1 MTTHD
6 RDKIIAAA
14 KEAGFAEWENTDSPE
29 FLALIAEFYA
39 IAFENGRQAEREECL
54 NICINHAS
62 DYAVFN
68 CEPYESMEQGAL
80 SCALTIRARGDT
92 K

>member
-6 RDKIIAAA
+6 KDNIISVAN
-14 KEAGFAEWENTDSPE
+14 ECHHLYSEWNIDIER
-29 FLALIAEFYA
+29 LYA
-39 IAFENGRQAEREECL
+39 IAFEDGRQAEREACL

-80 SCALTIRARGDT
+80 SCALTIRARGDM

>member
-6 RDKIIAAA
+6 EDKIIAAA

-39 IAFENGRQAEREECL
+39 IAFEAGRQAEREECATL
-54 NICINHAS
+54 CDMHADGWEKNPGS
-62 DYAVFN
+62 NPMAGYVASSN
-68 CEPYESMEQGAL
+68 CAF
-80 SCALTIRARGDT
+80 TIRARGDM

>member
-1 MTTHD
+1 MTTE
-6 RDKIIAAA
+6 REEIITAA
-14 KEAGFAEWENTDSPE
+14 KEAGFLYYGE
-29 FLALIAEFYA
+29 FPQDYKGKIEALYA
-39 IAFENGRQAEREECL
+39 VAFEAGRQAEREECL
-54 NICINHAS
+54 DICINHAS

-80 SCALTIRARGDT
+80 SCALTIRARSM

>member
-1 MTTHD
+1 MSK
-6 RDKIIAAA
+6 DKIIAAM
-14 KEAGFAEWENTDSPE
+14 KEAGFDIWVNSVGPVPNWIER
-29 FLALIAEFYA
+29 FYA
-39 IAFENGRQAEREECL
+39 IAFEHGRQAEREECL

-68 CEPYESMEQGAL
+68 CEPYESMDQGAL
-80 SCALTIRARGDT
+80 SCALTIRARNT